1 MQMMIAQSSIAKK
14 YGIDVWIWYPNMG
27 PNYHHPDSVKKELL
41 ERENVFRQLPRVDAV
56 FVPGGDP
63 GDLLPDALFGW
74 LQQMA
79 VVLKKYHPAAKIW
92 VSPQAFKP
100 TTDWMNAFISHAN
113 KKYAWLGGIV
123 YGPWVPVTLPELRKA
138 IAADIPIRHYPD
150 ITHSLS
156 CQFPVPQWDLAF
168 AMTLGRECYNP
179 RPDDEKHIHNLF
191 APFCQGS
198 ISYSEG
204 INDDVNKFI
213 WSDQDWNPATQVMTT
228 LRDYA
233 RLLIDPDHADDLA
246 VAFMNLEKNW
256 RGSLLRNETVTTT
269 LLQWQALEK
278 QAAPHVLANY
288 RFQMGL
294 LRAYYDAYIQRRLAF
309 EAEME
314 NRARDVL
321 AGADP
326 RNARVA
332 AEKARAILL
341 QAKDQPPAAEWRAHC
356 FALTDSLYKN
366 IGSQLTIKKH
376 HAMSGRGNFMD
387 NIDIPLNDAIWLLS
401 SLKTCLEQPQEEQ
414 CWQRITEILHRTD
427 PGPGGYYDNLGA
439 PSSWSRVI
447 TPLDWAKDPG
457 GLSSAQLGFG
467 VGLQGEEWIHEVVAN
482 GFEGRPTPLA
492 WTKQVGTLYGV
503 PLQLGYNNLDPSA
516 SYRIRIAYTGRFR
529 ASIKLVAD
537 DQYLVHHYVRTGI
550 DPALEFD
557 VPQQAT
563 QDGSMILTFLCAP
576 GERGTQIAEI
586 WLVKK

>member
-1 MQMMIAQSSIAKK
+1 
-14 YGIDVWIWYPNMG
+14 
-27 PNYHHPDSVKKELL
+27 
-41 ERENVFRQLPRVDAV
+41 
-56 FVPGGDP
+56 
-63 GDLLPDALFGW
+63 
-74 LQQMA
+74 
-79 VVLKKYHPAAKIW
+79 
-92 VSPQAFKP
+92 
-100 TTDWMNAFISHAN
+100 
-113 KKYAWLGGIV
+113 
-123 YGPWVPVTLPELRKA
+123 
-138 IAADIPIRHYPD
+138 
-150 ITHSLS
+150 
-156 CQFPVPQWDLAF
+156 
-168 AMTLGRECYNP
+168 
-179 RPDDEKHIHNLF
+179 
-191 APFCQGS
+191 
-198 ISYSEG
+198 
-204 INDDVNKFI
+204 
-213 WSDQDWNPATQVMTT
+213 
-228 LRDYA
+228 
-233 RLLIDPDHADDLA
+233 
-246 VAFMNLEKNW
+246 
-256 RGSLLRNETVTTT
+256 
-269 LLQWQALEK
+269 
-278 QAAPHVLANY
+278 
-288 RFQMGL
+288 
-294 LRAYYDAYIQRRLAF
+294 
-309 EAEME
+309 
-314 NRARDVL
+314 
-321 AGADP
+321 
-326 RNARVA
+326 
-332 AEKARAILL
+332 
-341 QAKDQPPAAEWRAHC
+341 
-356 FALTDSLYKN
+356 
-366 IGSQLTIKKH
+366 
-376 HAMSGRGNFMD
+376 MSGRGNFMD